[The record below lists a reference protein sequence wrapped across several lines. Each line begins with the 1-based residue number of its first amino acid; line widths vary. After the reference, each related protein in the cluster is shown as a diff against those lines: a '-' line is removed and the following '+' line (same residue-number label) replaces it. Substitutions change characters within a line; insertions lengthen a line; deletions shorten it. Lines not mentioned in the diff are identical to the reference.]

1 MRNPSLSNTWKKGQ
15 RNRGKGGL
23 VHKVLLQPLG
33 IQSSQGVGM
42 PPISPKKCI
51 MHLKL
56 QWNIY
61 LLSMP
66 ESWICQDHFQ
76 NDSGEN
82 IGIGRGLNFTIPPF
96 TTPPP
101 SPIVI
106 TVSNHNL
113 HFPRPINTRHS
124 WTGGRK
130 AHQNGTRNSPA
141 LRKIIF
147 Y

>member
-1 MRNPSLSNTWKKGQ
+1 MRNPSLSNTWKKDKEPGEREVWFTRYQ
-15 RNRGKGGL
+15 STL
-23 VHKVLLQPLG
+23 WVFSQAKVWTCHQDP
-33 IQSSQGVGM
+33 
-42 PPISPKKCI
+42 PKKCI

-101 SPIVI
+101 SPIVV

-124 WTGGRK
+124 WTGGRNP
-130 AHQNGTRNSPA
+130 HQNGTRNSPA
-141 LRKIIF
+141 STKIF
-147 Y
+147 F